1 MNGRK
6 PNLVRGR
13 NPKGNR
19 DTVVLLASLIP
30 PVLLRIEVAEHR
42 VYELFGRPLRRVGEG
57 DGVFDLVGDVVR
69 VLGVAVHVGQGSVWC
84 RCVGLS
90 VDFSEDQ
97 NRDRLVRGSAN
108 GHRRKKEMD

>member
-19 DTVVLLASLIP
+19 DTVVFLAGLVP

-42 VYELFGRPLRRVGEG
+42 VDELFGRPLRRVGEG
-57 DGVFDLVGDVVR
+57 DGVLDLVGDAGR
-69 VLGVAVHVGQGSVWC
+69 VLGVLGGVGGVLGVFGVGDGVVVFVVGVGQTS
-84 RCVGLS
+84 
-90 VDFSEDQ
+90 
-97 NRDRLVRGSAN
+97 RG
-108 GHRRKKEMD
+108 G